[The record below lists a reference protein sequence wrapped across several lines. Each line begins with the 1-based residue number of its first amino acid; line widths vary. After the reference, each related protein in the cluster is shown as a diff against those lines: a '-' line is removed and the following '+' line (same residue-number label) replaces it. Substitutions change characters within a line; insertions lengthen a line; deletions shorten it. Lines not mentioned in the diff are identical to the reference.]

1 MAESGAQP
9 SGSDPGPATGL
20 WMFKQNG
27 MVFGPVSAR
36 VMLDKLYKGEIG
48 PDTEVSREEEENF
61 RTLSDVAFFTVHLAK
76 AQAKLKVER
85 EEDTHQAGERRGRR
99 TRGVVV
105 VLLVLSS
112 VAVAAGGA
120 YWGVQRRQHK
130 LEQEVDDIPITANP
144 PELTA
149 ASKLASRDVD
159 VRLAAPSS
167 PSPSG
172 KRPTRHGPVPGAAP
186 AAADDVATAQYDKSS
201 IVGAEVRQKGSLIP
215 CIRAEL
221 RRTPDFRGD
230 VRFSI
235 AIGNDG
241 HVAKLWMEDNRFKDG
256 PLQSCFQTTMDKWHF
271 ASFEGERANL
281 SDSFHVGR

>member
-1 MAESGAQP
+1 MGESGAQP
-9 SGSDPGPATGL
+9 TGSDPGPATGL

-48 PDTEVSREEEENF
+48 PDTEVSREEEENY
-61 RTLSDVAFFTVHLAK
+61 RSLGEVAFFTLHVAK

-85 EEDTHQAGERRGRR
+85 EEDTLQAGQRRGRR

-105 VLLVLSS
+105 VLLVFA
-112 VAVAAGGA
+112 AVGLAGGGA
-120 YWGVQRRQHK
+120 YLLVQRRQHQ
-130 LEQEVDDIPITANP
+130 LEKEVDDIPITANP

-149 ASKLASRDVD
+149 ASKVASRDVD
-159 VRLAAPSS
+159 VRLAATGPTA
-167 PSPSG
+167 PTG
-172 KRPTRHGPVPGAAP
+172 HRPVRHGPVPSGP
-186 AAADDVATAQYDKSS
+186 AAANEVTTAQYDKGS

-221 RRTPDFRGD
+221 RRAPDFRGD
-230 VRFSI
+230 VKFTV

-241 HVAKLWMEDNRFKDG
+241 HVAKLWMDDNRFKDG
-256 PLQSCFQTTMDKWHF
+256 PLQSCFQNTMDKWHF
-271 ASFEGERANL
+271 ASYEGERATL
-281 SDSFHVGR
+281 SDSFHVGH